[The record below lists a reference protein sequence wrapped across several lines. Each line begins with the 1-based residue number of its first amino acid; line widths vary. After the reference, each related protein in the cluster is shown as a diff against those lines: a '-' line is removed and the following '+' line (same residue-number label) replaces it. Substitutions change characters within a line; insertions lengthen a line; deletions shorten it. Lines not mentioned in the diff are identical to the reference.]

1 MPLLLFI
8 LVCVEFKI
16 LENLIFSL
24 CKFYFE
30 NDLAD
35 HTRCDIFSSSTLVSH
50 TTILRRLF
58 RSSAFTPR
66 GFKQGGIL
74 WVLTKR

>member
-1 MPLLLFI
+1 MSLLLFI

-16 LENLIFSL
+16 LKNLISSL

-35 HTRCDIFSSSTLVSH
+35 HIRCDVFSSSTLVSH
-50 TTILRRLF
+50 TILRRLF
-58 RSSAFTPR
+58 RSSAFTPK